1 MSSFLENVST
11 HYLWY
16 ILFVWRLLMWKKK
29 FSKEVQM
36 LFPLLA
42 KRWNPWPLR
51 VWQTLSN
58 ISTWRAHRPS
68 EVKGGFAMAPTT
80 VVLSMFIL
88 SLHELQ
94 AACNPVTEAF
104 SLNVSKYALYPK
116 WSQISERLP
125 WLLLILGY
133 EQNTEAGKYQKKKK
147 CLVLL
152 FIMYLYVC
160 APALFEL
167 WQVSK

>member
-1 MSSFLENVST
+1 
-11 HYLWY
+11 
-16 ILFVWRLLMWKKK
+16 MWKKK

-147 CLVLL
+147 V
-152 FIMYLYVC
+152 FSFTIHYVSIC
-160 APALFEL
+160 VCTCTVWALAGIEID
-167 WQVSK
+167 QRKSKIPWKIGLQFGYIFF